1 MNKIVIKLSL
11 SLFAFGITNV
21 VSAQQVD
28 KKVLNWY
35 NGAAGM
41 QTEKAYKAVKKKE
54 STTVIVAI
62 IDSGVDIEHEDLQG
76 KIWTNTKE
84 IAGNG
89 IDDDNNGYID
99 DIHGWNFLGNSK
111 GENANDMRLEK
122 TRILA
127 KLSKKAASESLTSEE
142 QALLDEVK
150 KSVEE
155 DRAEYEGYLAQ
166 MEMMGPMIANI
177 PSMVASE
184 IGKENYTMKDLQ
196 KWKAPAEKAQMKQIA
211 IAIMNG
217 DLSEESMKAQKEQI
231 QGMLDTH
238 LNPDFDGRAIVGDN
252 PDDFNDKVYGNND
265 VEGPDAL
272 HGTHVGG
279 IVGAIRGN
287 KKGGDGVAN
296 NVLLMSL
303 RAVPN
308 GDEFDK
314 DIALAIRYAVDNGAS
329 VINMSFGKSYSP
341 HQKEV
346 YEAFKYADSKG
357 VLCVHAAGNDH
368 KDIDTEPNFPT
379 SVYSFQDKKLD
390 HFITIGSSTRMTEE
404 KLPSS
409 FSNFGQ
415 KTVDVFA
422 PGSEI
427 YNSVPQS
434 DYATLQ
440 GTSMACPM
448 VAGAAAFLKSYFP
461 NKSMKEITEVI
472 LKSSR
477 SYKGVQQ
484 THPATKAMVDFGTLS
499 VTGGVVDL
507 YNAVM
512 MLMAEEN
519 GK

>member
-35 NGAAGM
+35 NGTAGM
-41 QTEKAYKAVKKKE
+41 QTEKAYKKVKKRE

-127 KLSKKAASESLTSEE
+127 SLSKKAASESLTTEE
-142 QALLDEVK
+142 QALLEEVK
-150 KSVEE
+150 ASVEE
-155 DRAEYEGYLAQ
+155 ERANYEGYLSQ
-166 MEMMGPMIANI
+166 IDMMGPMIANI

-196 KWKAPAEKAQMKQIA
+196 KWNAPADKAQMKQIA
-211 IAIMNG
+211 MAILNG

-279 IVGAIRGN
+279 IVGAVRGN

-329 VINMSFGKSYSP
+329 VINMSFGKAYSP

-346 YEAFKYADSKG
+346 YEAFAYADSKG

-368 KDIDTEPNFPT
+368 KDIDKEPNFPT

-390 HFITIGSSTRMTEE
+390 HFLTIGSSTRMTEE

-415 KTVDVFA
+415 KSVDVFA

-461 NKSMKEITEVI
+461 NKSMKEIAEVI

-507 YNAVM
+507 YSAVM
-512 MLMAEEN
+512 MLMAEES